1 MVGYVIDEIDGRYFL
16 IQSDD
21 PEDVKNG
28 VSWTVNNMHVS
39 TVAEFM
45 AEQQQVRQQ
54 QHQRLQTPALPVGFR
69 PENESRK
76 VTSSMKQSKDV
87 KLFLSCLETELATN
101 DSSDNLPKI

>member
-1 MVGYVIDEIDGRYFL
+1 
-16 IQSDD
+16 
-21 PEDVKNG
+21 
-28 VSWTVNNMHVS
+28 MHVS

-54 QHQRLQTPALPVGFR
+54 QQRLQTPALPVGFR

>member
-1 MVGYVIDEIDGRYFL
+1 
-16 IQSDD
+16 
-21 PEDVKNG
+21 
-28 VSWTVNNMHVS
+28 MHVS

-54 QHQRLQTPALPVGFR
+54 QQQRLQSPALPVVFQ

-76 VTSSMKQSKDV
+76 VTSTMKQSKDV

>member
-1 MVGYVIDEIDGRYFL
+1 
-16 IQSDD
+16 
-21 PEDVKNG
+21 
-28 VSWTVNNMHVS
+28 MHVS

-54 QHQRLQTPALPVGFR
+54 QQQQRLQTPALPVGFR
-69 PENESRK
+69 PEIDSRK